1 MVMPVA
7 PFFHIDIV
15 ILPTVIIGKT
25 GRFRHLYGDKQRVS
39 DRVTVKSALHIQIAL
54 KHAAVLC
61 RVLGGPVDERIGVG
75 ALLLLSRRPFVLVKG
90 NEVLVVR
97 RFACFLIHKNI
108 VKVVHALSLLCLLV
122 FLLGLF
128 VLRGFLLC
136 GFALTAALIPRLSRL
151 LLLLRPDAA

>member
-1 MVMPVA
+1 
-7 PFFHIDIV
+7 
-15 ILPTVIIGKT
+15 
-25 GRFRHLYGDKQRVS
+25 
-39 DRVTVKSALHIQIAL
+39 L

-108 VKVVHALSLLCLLV
+108 VKVVHALSLLCLFG
-122 FLLGLF
+122 FLAPGLF